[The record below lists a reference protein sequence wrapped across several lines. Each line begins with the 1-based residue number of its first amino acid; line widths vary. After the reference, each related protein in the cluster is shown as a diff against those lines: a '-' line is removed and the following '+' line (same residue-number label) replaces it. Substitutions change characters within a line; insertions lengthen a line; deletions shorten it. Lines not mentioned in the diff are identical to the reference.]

1 MRASVRAIHGIGD
14 LVGPI
19 HFTVPNNPFTDKGM
33 GDLVGPVHYT
43 VPNNPFMAK
52 GMGHVGCGSDCG
64 CGPCR
69 SSQQNGGMGQI
80 DFSLTGDGIAS
91 SIGSSLGLT
100 SIETIPNWVI
110 YAGAAAIAFWIWADA
125 LAPEQKG
132 RRR

>member
-33 GDLVGPVHYT
+33 GDLVGPVHYS

-52 GMGHVGCGSDCG
+52 GVGHIGCGSDCG

-69 SSQQNGGMGQI
+69 QQNGGMGQI
-80 DFSLTGDGIAS
+80 DFSLTGDGIATS
-91 SIGSSLGLT
+91 LGSSLGMT
-100 SIETIPNWVI
+100 GMPAIPNWAI
-110 YAGAAAIAFWIWADA
+110 YAGAAAIAFWIY
-125 LAPEQKG
+125 ESQK
-132 RRR
+132 RRRR